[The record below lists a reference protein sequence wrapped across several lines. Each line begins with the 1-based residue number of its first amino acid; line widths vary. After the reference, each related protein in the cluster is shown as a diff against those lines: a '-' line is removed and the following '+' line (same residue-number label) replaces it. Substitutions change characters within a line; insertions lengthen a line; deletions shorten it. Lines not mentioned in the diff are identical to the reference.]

1 MEQEETYVGI
11 DVAKAQVDVAIRPAD
26 DRWRVS
32 HDEAGI
38 RQLVSRLKTL
48 EPVMVLL
55 EASGGLELPL
65 VAVLAAEAVPV
76 VVVNPR
82 QELDGVVES
91 FLGRPL
97 DGGSYPYLWLDA
109 LTQKVREAGRIVNVS
124 VVVATAVNSEGKR
137 EIVGMDVGTSEDG
150 AFWLAFL
157 RSLVARGLGGVE
169 LVVSDAHQGLRDA
182 IATVFGGASWQRCRT
197 HFMTNLLTRV
207 PRSAQPWVATM
218 VRTIYQQP
226 SPQEVHA
233 QLERVIAQLQDPF
246 PQVASRL
253 DEAGPD
259 VLAFSSFPVAH
270 WKKIWSNNPLER
282 LNKEIRRRTDV
293 VGIFPNRPAVRRLVG
308 AVLAEQHDEWA
319 VGRRYMTQEVTTSNE
334 ALPRAELAEAA
345 A

>member
-1 MEQEETYVGI
+1 
-11 DVAKAQVDVAIRPAD
+11 
-26 DRWRVS
+26 
-32 HDEAGI
+32 
-38 RQLVSRLKTL
+38 
-48 EPVMVLL
+48 
-55 EASGGLELPL
+55 
-65 VAVLAAEAVPV
+65 
-76 VVVNPR
+76 
-82 QELDGVVES
+82 
-91 FLGRPL
+91 
-97 DGGSYPYLWLDA
+97 
-109 LTQKVREAGRIVNVS
+109 
-124 VVVATAVNSEGKR
+124 
-137 EIVGMDVGTSEDG
+137 MDVGTSEGG
-150 AFWLAFL
+150 AFRLAFL
-157 RSLVARGLGGVE
+157 RSLSARGLGGVK

-182 IATVFGGASWQRCRT
+182 TATVFGGAGWQRCRT
-197 HFMTNLLTRV
+197 HFMTNLLTQV
-207 PRSAQPWVATM
+207 PRSAQPWVADM

-233 QLERVIAQLQDPF
+233 QLERVIVQLQDPF

-259 VLAFSSFPVAH
+259 VPAFSSFPVAH

-282 LNKEIRRRTDV
+282 LDKEIRRRTD